1 MKTSLHKLLIRQLH
15 RLGMNEDTTPKELSQ
30 WQTLLQSINRTYN
43 ESDQERYLL
52 ERSMDISSR
61 EMQAL
66 NDKLESAQHLA
77 RLGYWYH
84 DRVKRENLWSKELYR
99 MFGLENGK
107 PAPSIELVITLIHDD
122 DRPLVEE
129 SIRKAFTDGEKY
141 EFEIRMRAVNEID
154 NYKWYHIIGNPVLEA
169 DGSVNKLS
177 GIAMDVTSRKKAEE
191 ELQYL
196 HQQLVISAR
205 RAGMAD
211 VATSIL
217 HNVGNVLNS
226 ASVSVELLN
235 EYAKCQHFEKLFAT
249 GRLLKENKSDLSE
262 YLYGDNK
269 GRLIPL
275 YILTLTERLKDIQ
288 ESIADEVKNLSKH
301 IRHIKDITAM
311 QQSLGTVTVASE
323 KIFVP
328 EIIDTAFSMCGDIF
342 KNNRIKIKKNYDEQF
357 FLTTDKA
364 KLLQILVNLLQN
376 SRDAL
381 TMGGEGRS
389 RLLSLSV
396 KKSGDDN
403 VDIIVQDNG
412 IGISQEVL
420 TRIFAFG
427 YTTKKDGHGFGLHSS
442 ALAAK
447 DLGGS
452 LTAESDGINQGA
464 RFILN
469 LPIKIASRRNAN
481 VPEQKLAYHCD

>member
-1 MKTSLHKLLIRQLH
+1 
-15 RLGMNEDTTPKELSQ
+15 
-30 WQTLLQSINRTYN
+30 
-43 ESDQERYLL
+43 
-52 ERSMDISSR
+52 
-61 EMQAL
+61 
-66 NDKLESAQHLA
+66 
-77 RLGYWYH
+77 
-84 DRVKRENLWSKELYR
+84 
-99 MFGLENGK
+99 
-107 PAPSIELVITLIHDD
+107 
-122 DRPLVEE
+122 
-129 SIRKAFTDGEKY
+129 
-141 EFEIRMRAVNEID
+141 
-154 NYKWYHIIGNPVLEA
+154 
-169 DGSVNKLS
+169 
-177 GIAMDVTSRKKAEE
+177 
-191 ELQYL
+191 
-196 HQQLVISAR
+196 
-205 RAGMAD
+205 
-211 VATSIL
+211 L

-311 QQSLGTVTVASE
+311 QQSLGTVMVASE